1 MTRCRVGI
9 AEYRIG
15 RNPGV
20 FKAAGLGSCLAVS
33 LYDPTLGLGGL
44 AHTLLPGRS
53 KRGSGESAAKF
64 VEDAIDEM
72 YRGLLSEGADPARLV
87 AKLAGG
93 ANMFETEFL
102 SQVNG
107 IGARSAHSARLALA
121 ALGIPLEAED
131 VGGNRGRTVEFDL
144 ATGVL
149 IVYCARDATT
159 LRL

>member
-1 MTRCRVGI
+1 MIRRVGI
-9 AEYRIG
+9 AKYRIG
-15 RNPGV
+15 CRPEV

-33 LYDPTLGLGGL
+33 LYDVELGLGGL
-44 AHTLLPGRS
+44 AHALLPGRQ
-53 KRGSGESAAKF
+53 KDGPLTGSAKF
-64 VEDAIDEM
+64 VDDAIDEM
-72 YRGLLSEGADPARLV
+72 YQALLDLGADQAHLV

-107 IGARSAHSARLALA
+107 IGARSAHSARAALA
-121 ALGIPLEAED
+121 ALGVPLVGED

-144 ATGVL
+144 ATGQL
-149 IVYCARDATT
+149 IVYCARDKTM